1 MAARGKKDDEA
12 EPSPAE
18 AEAAERE
25 EGESG
30 PLAALSTGLDEIVP
44 GVEILDRELAFEGGA
59 RADLAGV
66 DPSGRL
72 LFVLLAGEDADR
84 AALEALDALT
94 VLRTQMELLVRHFG
108 EGRVNPERAPR
119 LFVVSPIS
127 DERLCARLAAL
138 GDAGVQVL
146 GLRAVKSAAGERS
159 YLVKLGGGERAGAGG
174 VGAFLRALPARLEA
188 LGAALVERMQRL
200 DEELEPAGDASTLVW
215 RLQGEVLC
223 RVERIGD
230 LLQAS
235 VGPRHEPLALGDLD
249 DLERLVEH
257 ALGRLVRVLGMTRG
271 DRPPKE
277 AAKPG
282 AGDAPILTAEE
293 IQAFRE

>member
-108 EGRVNPERAPR
+108 
-119 LFVVSPIS
+119 
-127 DERLCARLAAL
+127 
-138 GDAGVQVL
+138 
-146 GLRAVKSAAGERS
+146 
-159 YLVKLGGGERAGAGG
+159 
-174 VGAFLRALPARLEA
+174 
-188 LGAALVERMQRL
+188 
-200 DEELEPAGDASTLVW
+200 
-215 RLQGEVLC
+215 
-223 RVERIGD
+223 
-230 LLQAS
+230 
-235 VGPRHEPLALGDLD
+235 
-249 DLERLVEH
+249 
-257 ALGRLVRVLGMTRG
+257 
-271 DRPPKE
+271 
-277 AAKPG
+277 
-282 AGDAPILTAEE
+282 
-293 IQAFRE
+293 